1 MQGIILSVL
10 WRIWIINKLNCL
22 NQNNENT
29 RNNSKIELFGSQ
41 IIKEK
46 QAKNQYH
53 I

>member
-29 RNNSKIELFGSQ
+29 RKNSKIELFGSQ
-41 IIKEK
+41 IIKLK
-46 QAKNQYH
+46 QAKNQNH